1 MEKSKHRLE
10 LERYFDVITKNTY
23 TCKCGCRNTIGA
35 QRDYVVCKW
44 CNRLVFKNP
53 KDEFEHR
60 LRSKINEFKGKG
72 DNI

>member
-44 CNRLVFKNP
+44 CSRLVFKNP

-60 LRSKINEFKGKG
+60 LRNKIKEMKRKRR
-72 DNI
+72 